1 MSGTRCEHFFGIQF
15 RSYFLFS
22 VSIKIFW
29 MAASTCNLKD
39 NRHVLAAMTYKIIFP
54 KVSNWVRENPN

>member
-1 MSGTRCEHFFGIQF
+1 
-15 RSYFLFS
+15 
-22 VSIKIFW
+22 

-54 KVSNWVRENPN
+54 KVSN